1 MSKTAA
7 ARDQAPTVAAVI
19 PCYREKDRVL
29 EVIAGIG
36 PGVSHIFVIDDACPD
51 GTGSHV
57 RAECKDPRVTVLT
70 HERNKGV
77 GGATMTGYE
86 GAWQAGCDI
95 IVKVDGD
102 GQMDPGRIADLIAP
116 IVSGD
121 ADYSKGNRFHDLA
134 GLSDMPGLRIAG
146 NLALSF
152 ASKLSSG
159 YWDIFDP
166 TNGFTA
172 IHAKVARALPYPKL
186 SPGFFFESDLL
197 FRLNLLGAVVVDV
210 PMEAR
215 YGTERSSLLIRKVVF
230 EFPFKH
236 MRNTAK
242 RFCYG
247 YFLRDFNIASIELA
261 LGSLLLSFGVVFGA
275 FKWAESSATGIPTTA
290 GTAMVAALPIII
302 GFQML
307 IAFLDFD
314 TRNQPKKPLHPRL

>member
-1 MSKTAA
+1 MTDTPAA
-7 ARDQAPTVAAVI
+7 QDARPTVAAVI

-29 EVIAGIG
+29 DVIAGLG

-57 RAECKDPRVTVLT
+57 RAQCRDPRVSVVT
-70 HERNKGV
+70 HERNRGV
-77 GGATMTGYE
+77 GGATMTGYQE
-86 GAWQAGCDI
+86 AWRAGADI

-102 GQMDPGRIADLIAP
+102 GQMDPSRIPDLIAP
-116 IVSGD
+116 IVKGD
-121 ADYSKGNRFHDLA
+121 ADYAKGNRFHDLA
-134 GLSDMPGLRIAG
+134 GLSDMPALRIAG
-146 NLALSF
+146 NLCLSF

-172 IHAKVARALPYPKL
+172 IHAKVARALPFAKL

-197 FRLNLLGAVVVDV
+197 FRLNLLGAVVADV

-215 YGTERSSLLIRKVVF
+215 YGGERSSLLIRKVVI

-236 MRNTAK
+236 MRNTLK

-261 LGSLLLSFGVVFGA
+261 LGSLLLSFGVGFGVL
-275 FKWAESSATGIPTTA
+275 KWAESSATGIPTTA
-290 GTAMVAALPIII
+290 GTAMLAALPIII
-302 GFQML
+302 GIQML

>member
-1 MSKTAA
+1 MTETPA
-7 ARDQAPTVAAVI
+7 ARDAAPTVAAVI

-29 EVIAGIG
+29 DVIAGIG

-57 RAECKDPRVTVLT
+57 RTECKDPRVTVLT

-102 GQMDPGRIADLIAP
+102 GQMDPGRIPDLIAP
-116 IVSGD
+116 IVRGD
-121 ADYSKGNRFHDLA
+121 ADYAKGNRFHDLA
-134 GLSDMPGLRIAG
+134 GLGDMPALRLAG
-146 NLALSF
+146 NLFLSF

-172 IHAKVARALPYPKL
+172 IHAKVAQRLPFAKL

-197 FRLNLLGAVVVDV
+197 FRLNLLGAVVADV

-215 YGTERSSLLIRKVVF
+215 YGDERSSLKIRNVVI
-230 EFPFKH
+230 EFLFKH
-236 MRNTAK
+236 ARNTAK
-242 RFCYG
+242 RFFYG
-247 YFLRDFNIASIELA
+247 YFLRDFNIASIELF
-261 LGSLLLSFGVVFGA
+261 LGSLLLCFGVEAAQLARLFRRHGA
-275 FKWAESSATGIPTTA
+275 ELHQQP
-290 GTAMVAALPIII
+290 AA
-302 GFQML
+302 
-307 IAFLDFD
+307 
-314 TRNQPKKPLHPRL
+314 

>member
-1 MSKTAA
+1 MTDPATKD
-7 ARDQAPTVAAVI
+7 ARPTVAVVI

-29 EVIAGIG
+29 DVIAGIG
-36 PGVSHIFVIDDACPD
+36 DEVSHIFVIDDACPD

-57 RAECKDPRVTVLT
+57 RNTCRDPRVSVLT
-70 HERNKGV
+70 HDRNKGV

-86 GAWQAGCDI
+86 EAWRAGADI
-95 IVKVDGD
+95 IVKMDGD
-102 GQMDPGRIADLIAP
+102 GQMDPGRIAGLIAP
-116 IVSGD
+116 IAGGE
-121 ADYSKGNRFHDLA
+121 ADYAKGNRFHDPG
-134 GLSDMPGLRIAG
+134 GLGDMPGLRIAG

-152 ASKLSSG
+152 ASKLSTG

-172 IHAKVARALPYPKL
+172 IHAKVAQALPFAKL

-197 FRLNLLGAVVVDV
+197 FRLNLLGAVVADV

-215 YGTERSSLLIRKVVF
+215 YGGERSSLLIRKVVI
-230 EFPFKH
+230 EFAFKH

-247 YFLRDFNIASIELA
+247 YFLRNFNIASIELA
-261 LGSLLLSFGVVFGA
+261 LGSLLLSFGTVFGA

-290 GTAMVAALPIII
+290 GTAMVAALPVII
-302 GFQML
+302 GIQML

>member
-1 MSKTAA
+1 MTQDPAA
-7 ARDQAPTVAAVI
+7 QGTRPTVAAVI

-29 EVIAGIG
+29 DVIAGLG

-57 RAECKDPRVTVLT
+57 RAQCRDPRVSVVT
-70 HERNKGV
+70 HERNRGV

-86 GAWQAGCDI
+86 LAWQAGADI

-102 GQMDPGRIADLIAP
+102 GQMDPGRIPDLIAP
-116 IVSGD
+116 IVRGD
-121 ADYSKGNRFHDLA
+121 ADYAKGNRFHDLA
-134 GLSDMPGLRIAG
+134 GLSDMPALRIVG
-146 NLALSF
+146 NLFLSF

-172 IHAKVARALPYPKL
+172 IHAKVARALPFAKL

-215 YGTERSSLLIRKVVF
+215 YGGERSSLLIRKVVF

-275 FKWAESSATGIPTTA
+275 LKWAESSATGITTTA
-290 GTAMVAALPIII
+290 GTAMLAALPIII
-302 GFQML
+302 GLQML

>member
-1 MSKTAA
+1 MTETPAQDA
-7 ARDQAPTVAAVI
+7 QPTVAAVI

-29 EVIAGIG
+29 DVIAGLG
-36 PGVSHIFVIDDACPD
+36 EGVSHIFVIDDACPD
-51 GTGSHV
+51 GTGNHV
-57 RAECKDPRVTVLT
+57 RAQCKDPRVSVVT
-70 HERNKGV
+70 HERNTGV

-86 GAWQAGCDI
+86 LAWQAGADI

-102 GQMDPGRIADLIAP
+102 GQMDPSRIPDLIAP
-116 IVSGD
+116 IVKGD
-121 ADYSKGNRFHDLA
+121 ADYAKGNRFHDLG
-134 GLSDMPGLRIAG
+134 GLSDMPGLRVAG
-146 NLALSF
+146 NLFLSF

-172 IHAKVARALPYPKL
+172 IHAKVAQVLPFAKL

-197 FRLNLLGAVVVDV
+197 FRLNLLGAVVADV

-215 YGTERSSLLIRKVVF
+215 YGTERSSLLIRKVVIGF
-230 EFPFKH
+230 AFKH
-236 MRNTAK
+236 LRNTAK

-261 LGSLLLSFGVVFGA
+261 LGSLLLCFGIVFGA

-290 GTAMVAALPIII
+290 GTAMLAALPIII
-302 GFQML
+302 GIQML

>member
-1 MSKTAA
+1 MTETSAA
-7 ARDQAPTVAAVI
+7 EGAPPAVAAVI

-29 EVIAGIG
+29 DVIAGIG
-36 PGVSHIFVIDDACPD
+36 DEVSRIFVIDDACPD
-51 GTGSHV
+51 GTGAFV
-57 RAECKDPRVTVLT
+57 RDQCKDPRVSVLT
-70 HERNKGV
+70 HDGNKGV

-86 GAWQAGCDI
+86 EAWKADCDI

-102 GQMDPGRIADLIAP
+102 GQMDPARIPDLIAP
-116 IVSGD
+116 IVRGD
-121 ADYSKGNRFHDLA
+121 ADYAKGNRFHDLA
-134 GLSDMPGLRIAG
+134 GLSDMPTVRVGG
-146 NLALSF
+146 NLFLSF

-172 IHAKVARALPYPKL
+172 IHAGVAKALPFAKV

-197 FRLNLLGAVVVDV
+197 FRLNLLRAVVADV

-215 YGTERSSLLIRKVVF
+215 YGGERSSLKIRNVVI
-230 EFPFKH
+230 EFLFKH
-236 MRNTAK
+236 ARNTFK
-242 RFCYG
+242 RLCYG

-261 LGSLLLSFGVVFGA
+261 LGSVLLCFGVVFGA
-275 FKWAESSATGIPTTA
+275 LKWVESLATGIPTTA

-302 GFQML
+302 GTQML

-314 TRNQPKKPLHPRL
+314 TRNQPKTPLHPGL

>member
-1 MSKTAA
+1 MTQDPAA
-7 ARDQAPTVAAVI
+7 QGTRPTVAAVI

-29 EVIAGIG
+29 DVIAGLG

-57 RAECKDPRVTVLT
+57 RAQCRDPRVSVVT
-70 HERNKGV
+70 HERNRGV

-86 GAWQAGCDI
+86 LAWQAGADI

-102 GQMDPGRIADLIAP
+102 GQMDPGRIPDLIAP
-116 IVSGD
+116 IVRGD
-121 ADYSKGNRFHDLA
+121 ADYAKGNRFHDLA
-134 GLSDMPGLRIAG
+134 GLSDMPALRIVG
-146 NLALSF
+146 NLFLSF

-172 IHAKVARALPYPKL
+172 IHAKVARALPFAKL

-215 YGTERSSLLIRKVVF
+215 YGGERSSLLIRKVVF

-247 YFLRDFNIASIELA
+247 YFLRDFNIASIGLA

-275 FKWAESSATGIPTTA
+275 LKWAESSATGITTTA
-290 GTAMVAALPIII
+290 GTAMLAALPIII
-302 GFQML
+302 GLQML

>member
-1 MSKTAA
+1 MTDPAA
-7 ARDQAPTVAAVI
+7 AHDAAPTVAAVI
-19 PCYREKDRVL
+19 PCYREKERVL
-29 EVIAGIG
+29 DVIAGIG
-36 PGVSHIFVIDDACPD
+36 EGVSHIFVIDDACPD

-57 RAECKDPRVTVLT
+57 RARCQDPRVTVLT
-70 HERNKGV
+70 HERNTGV

-86 GAWQAGCDI
+86 KAWQAGADI

-102 GQMDPGRIADLIAP
+102 GQMDPGRIPDLIAP
-116 IVSGD
+116 IVKGE
-121 ADYSKGNRFHDLA
+121 ADYAKGNRFHDLA
-134 GLSDMPGLRIAG
+134 GLADMPALRVAG
-146 NLALSF
+146 NLCLSF

-159 YWDIFDP
+159 YWDVFDP

-172 IHAKVARALPYPKL
+172 IHAKVAQALPFAKL

-197 FRLNLLGAVVVDV
+197 FRLNLLGAVVADV

-215 YGTERSSLLIRKVVF
+215 YGGERSSLLIRKVLF
-230 EFPFKH
+230 EFAFKN
-236 MRNTAK
+236 MRNTLK

-247 YFLRDFNIASIELA
+247 YFLRDFNIASIELF
-261 LGSLLLSFGVVFGA
+261 LGSLLFCFGIVFGA
-275 FKWAESSATGIPTTA
+275 LKWAESSATGIPTTA

-302 GFQML
+302 GLQML